1 MYWHSLYRHLNN
13 STTDENTPAFYHN
26 MQLKPNTPLGRR
38 RFFQTMLPDKLRL
51 KSRYSFSRGYCSS
64 KDAREFTHLDKKGKA
79 RMVDV
84 SGKTITK
91 RVAVASGQVYL
102 GAKVFEAV
110 RKSEVGKGNAL
121 EVARLAGINAA
132 KQTCYLIPLCHNIP
146 LSKVSIDF
154 EMDEQKH
161 CVTVVA
167 RVSSMGP
174 TGVEME
180 ALTAVALSAL
190 TIYDMC
196 KSISHLIEIGNI
208 KLIKKTGGKSNFLHE
223 EIS

>member
-1 MYWHSLYRHLNN
+1 LHKYLNN
-13 STTDENTPAFYHN
+13 ITTNEDFPAFYYN
-26 MQLKPNTPLGRR
+26 MQLVPSMPLARR
-38 RFFQTMLPDKLRL
+38 RFLQAAFPDMLRL
-51 KSRYSFSRGYCSS
+51 KTKYSFSRGYCSS
-64 KDAREFTHLDKKGKA
+64 KDAAEFTHLDRKGKA

-102 GAKVFEAV
+102 GANVFEAV
-110 RKSEVGKGNAL
+110 RERKVGKGNAL

-146 LSKVSIDF
+146 LSNVSIDF
-154 EMDEQKH
+154 EMDEQNY
-161 CVTVVA
+161 CVTVIA
-167 RVSSMGP
+167 KVSSTGQ

-180 ALTAVALSAL
+180 ALAAVALSAL

-196 KSISHLIEIGNI
+196 KSISHRIEIGNI
-208 KLIKKTGGKSNFLHE
+208 KLMKKTGGKSNFLHE